1 VTYFITKKDT
11 NTTGKLAINL
21 PYYRM
26 ILGAIILITGY
37 FSCLIE
43 LSHQLSVLHFAYG
56 KALIIWIY
64 HVVIVLAGLLIA
76 QAKNKALLKQLFF
89 MAGLVVTVAYL
100 VFAQYGNI
108 QIRNEVLLG
117 GGKIGFYYLHFV
129 LTIGIILIL
138 IALKKVSSTV
148 LINELAEKWLAAIIT
163 VVGLIIATVE
173 LDQILVVAFA
183 GSFSIGT
190 VLRHTQTEGY
200 TVLWGI
206 YSFLIMIRGMKK
218 QNKLLRIL
226 ALSIFSVTL
235 LKLFIFDIQNISDAG
250 KILAFISL
258 GVLLL
263 VVSFLYQKLKKIIID
278 GKVN

>member
-1 VTYFITKKDT
+1 
-11 NTTGKLAINL
+11 
-21 PYYRM
+21 M

-64 HVVIVLAGLLIA
+64 HVVIVLVGLLIA